1 MGTSCIPQDWTLF
14 GDGLKL
20 GKVMTVPGRIC
31 QREDMKQEMVF
42 HSEIMGRRIVLALTI
57 AKIERILSHMPSSFK
72 NMANYLGNPMYIP
85 QIRKQ

>member
-1 MGTSCIPQDWTLF
+1 MDTSCVPQDWTLF

-20 GKVMTVPGRIC
+20 GTAMTVPRRVC
-31 QREDMKQEMVF
+31 QSEDMKEETMF

-57 AKIERILSHMPSSFK
+57 AKVERILSHMPSSFED
-72 NMANYLGNPMYIP
+72 MANYFGNPMYIP